1 MSFIQVVSIKA
12 KHIQLTWLL
21 ESWYNFN
28 LNTPIDSTLKNQSK
42 VFGNPPIRSNIFV
55 LNFNKHNIG
64 LFYLLSSKVSMKYHE
79 FC

>member
-55 LNFNKHNIG
+55 LNFNKHIWIV
-64 LFYLLSSKVSMKYHE
+64 LSFVIESFREIS
-79 FC
+79 